1 MKFLEQNIYAVP
13 YKIYSKEVK
22 NIKLNIYSN
31 PYQEIE
37 NIAKIIVKLAREG
50 LRYREIAIV
59 AKNLDE
65 YSSIAKVVFEKY
77 NIPVFIDEKS
87 KLSKNIL
94 VKYLLALID
103 IFAKNW
109 SNEAV
114 WSYIKSGFLS
124 IEKNDIYVLEN
135 YCKKWGI
142 KRNKWYKEDFKYGD
156 KEFDLVKLNELRR
169 KIIDPIIEFKKS
181 IDKNKTAKEI
191 SKTLYEFL
199 EKNNIQEKL
208 SSKIKY
214 LEEVNEKRLGAEYS
228 LSWDALISVLDEIVL
243 VFDEQKLSFENYRK
257 ILKMGLEKEDLG
269 SIPQGLDQVIL
280 GDIERSRTHKVNTI
294 FILGIN
300 DGVFPNA
307 SKDEGFLN
315 DSDRDILKQ
324 NGIEMANGTLE
335 NIYEDYFNIYKAF
348 SIAEE
353 NIYLSYVSSNKEGQA
368 KRPSI
373 LINRIKKIFPKIEE
387 KSQNETIITNERA
400 TFGELLVNLR
410 NKRNGEQVEK
420 IWEDVYCFYTKKPE
434 WKLKLENSDKAFK
447 FTNKA
452 ETLSKENMKKLYGKT
467 LKTSVSRLEQY
478 KRCPFSFYLKYGLK
492 LKPQEEYTIKPIDT
506 GSFMHDVIDSFFTK
520 VKNIKELEIQEILEK
535 VEEIIE
541 EKLGLNKNYVFLS
554 SPKFVALTN
563 RLKKVILQSIT
574 YIVEQIDNSEF
585 NQEGHEVEFSRNIE
599 NVQITG
605 KIDRIDSVNTKEGK
619 YIRIIDYKSSTKDI
633 NLNEFLSGTQIQLIT
648 YMDSVTDEEHTKPA
662 GMLYFNLIDPIIKA
676 SRNLTDEE
684 IKNEIRKNFKMN
696 GMILAD
702 VNIIKLMD
710 KTLEK
715 GYSKS
720 IPVYIGKDGQISK
733 TKSNTITKEEFTKLQ
748 KTARNIIK
756 KIADEILSGNIE
768 IKPTYNKKTKIDS
781 CKFCEYKTICKF
793 NPKTN
798 KYQYI
803 ENKAKEDIL
812 NLI

>member
-1 MKFLEQNIYAVP
+1 M
-13 YKIYSKEVK
+13 
-22 NIKLNIYSN
+22 
-31 PYQEIE
+31 
-37 NIAKIIVKLAREG
+37 
-50 LRYREIAIV
+50 
-59 AKNLDE
+59 
-65 YSSIAKVVFEKY
+65 
-77 NIPVFIDEKS
+77 
-87 KLSKNIL
+87 
-94 VKYLLALID
+94 
-103 IFAKNW
+103 
-109 SNEAV
+109 
-114 WSYIKSGFLS
+114 
-124 IEKNDIYVLEN
+124 
-135 YCKKWGI
+135 
-142 KRNKWYKEDFKYGD
+142 
-156 KEFDLVKLNELRR
+156 
-169 KIIDPIIEFKKS
+169 
-181 IDKNKTAKEI
+181 
-191 SKTLYEFL
+191 
-199 EKNNIQEKL
+199 
-208 SSKIKY
+208 
-214 LEEVNEKRLGAEYS
+214 
-228 LSWDALISVLDEIVL
+228 
-243 VFDEQKLSFENYRK
+243 
-257 ILKMGLEKEDLG
+257 
-269 SIPQGLDQVIL
+269 
-280 GDIERSRTHKVNTI
+280 
-294 FILGIN
+294 
-300 DGVFPNA
+300 
-307 SKDEGFLN
+307 
-315 DSDRDILKQ
+315 
-324 NGIEMANGTLE
+324 
-335 NIYEDYFNIYKAF
+335 
-348 SIAEE
+348 
-353 NIYLSYVSSNKEGQA
+353 
-368 KRPSI
+368 
-373 LINRIKKIFPKIEE
+373 
-387 KSQNETIITNERA
+387 
-400 TFGELLVNLR
+400 
-410 NKRNGEQVEK
+410 
-420 IWEDVYCFYTKKPE
+420 YCFYTKKPE

-748 KTARNIIK
+748 KIIIIK
-756 KIADEILSGNIE
+756 L
-768 IKPTYNKKTKIDS
+768 KK
-781 CKFCEYKTICKF
+781 
-793 NPKTN
+793 
-798 KYQYI
+798 
-803 ENKAKEDIL
+803 
-812 NLI
+812 